1 MIDFITILKSKKII
15 FLIFLAGI
23 LMMLLP
29 KPDFSLHENND
40 KVYSVD
46 IEKKIESVIKKTYSL
61 KEVSVIITYDTY
73 GEKILEYDYEQ
84 TVSGLEDSSRK
95 TFQKKYIGNAS
106 DKTPFIK
113 SEKLPVVRGVLICAK
128 DINEDV
134 SYKIREAVSTLL
146 GVKINKVHVIY

>member
-1 MIDFITILKSKKII
+1 MTDFITILKSKKII
-15 FLIFLAGI
+15 FFIFIAGVI
-23 LMMLLP
+23 MMLVP
-29 KPDFSLHENND
+29 KTDFSFTQTNKN
-40 KVYSVD
+40 VD
-46 IEKKIESVIKKTYSL
+46 SIDVEKKIESVIKKTYSI

-84 TVSGLEDSSRK
+84 TVSGPEDTLRK

-113 SEKLPVVRGVLICAK
+113 SEKLPVVRGALICAK
-128 DINEDV
+128 GIDEEV

>member
-15 FLIFLAGI
+15 FFILLAGI

-29 KPDFSLHENND
+29 QPNLSLPENKE
-40 KVYSVD
+40 KVQSLD

-84 TVSGLEDSSRK
+84 TVSGLEDTSKR
-95 TFQKKYIGNAS
+95 TFQKKYVGNAS

-113 SEKLPVVRGVLICAK
+113 SEKLPVVRGALICAK
-128 DINEDV
+128 DINEEI
-134 SYKIREAVSTLL
+134 SYKIQEAVSTLL
-146 GVKINKVHVIY
+146 GVKINKVRVIY

>member
-1 MIDFITILKSKKII
+1 MIDFITVLKSKKII
-15 FLIFLAGI
+15 FLVFLAGV
-23 LMMLLP
+23 LMMILP
-29 KPDFSLHENND
+29 KPDFSLPENKEN
-40 KVYSVD
+40 VHSVD

-84 TVSGLEDSSRK
+84 TVSGLEDTPKR

-113 SEKLPVVRGVLICAK
+113 SEKLPVVRGALICAK
-128 DINEDV
+128 DINEDI
-134 SYKIREAVSTLL
+134 SYKIREAVATLL

>member
-1 MIDFITILKSKKII
+1 MFDFISVLKSKKII
-15 FLIFLAGI
+15 FFMFLAGVI
-23 LMMLLP
+23 MMLLP
-29 KPDFSLHENND
+29 KQEFSLPDNKGDIYND
-40 KVYSVD
+40 D

-84 TVSGLEDSSRK
+84 TVSGSEDVSKS
-95 TFQKKYIGNAS
+95 TFQKKYIGNSA

-128 DINEDV
+128 DINEDM
-134 SYKIREAVSTLL
+134 SYKIKEAVSTLL